1 MELLLQ
7 HHERGFLKTGG
18 PGNVKRIGIIGGGQ
32 LGKMMTLEAKRMGF
46 HVVVLDPTPRSPA
59 GQVADEEIVGGFHD
73 SEKIERLV
81 RSVDV
86 TTCDLEHVDTATL
99 KRLYD
104 QGYEIAPSPYILEII
119 QDKLLQKTFLKEKG
133 LPVPRFAPVVNL
145 AEDVKSFGF
154 PVVQKARKGG
164 YDGRG
169 VLIIKSREDLARV
182 LIGETYLEEYV
193 EIEKELAVMV
203 ARNKRGEIAC
213 YPVVE
218 MYFDEEANICDVVIA
233 PARIEERHKRKAQE
247 IAIEV
252 VKALEGVGIFGVEMF
267 LSKDGEIFV
276 NEIAPRPHNSGH
288 YTIEACVT
296 SQFEQHLRAILN
308 LPLGSTK
315 LLTPAVMVNLLGE
328 KGYSGPVKVVGFEE
342 VLKIEGLSVHVY
354 GKRETRPYRK
364 MGHFTVVDED
374 VNRALAK
381 ALAAKKILKVI
392 SEG

>member
-1 MELLLQ
+1 
-7 HHERGFLKTGG
+7 
-18 PGNVKRIGIIGGGQ
+18 VKRIGIIGGGQ

-59 GQVADEEIVGGFHD
+59 GQVADEEIVGGFYD
-73 SEKIERLV
+73 AEKIERLV

-169 VLIIKSREDLARV
+169 VFIIKSREDLARV